1 MIFFI
6 NTLRSPSQ
14 DRQSIPPQ
22 SLIPKIIKL
31 KKELKNQ
38 KKKKTTE
45 GLRKKKN
52 FITIRSVFSI
62 GEHDF
67 CR

>member
-38 KKKKTTE
+38 KKKKQ
-45 GLRKKKN
+45 LK
-52 FITIRSVFSI
+52 
-62 GEHDF
+62 D
-67 CR
+67 